1 MNGVFVA
8 FCKKKSVTKILIG
21 LKILLSVIEIFIRRY
36 DFQFPRYREWKFLIV
51 FDSVSRINA
60 VSRKI

>member
-36 DFQFPRYREWKFLIV
+36 DFQFPRYRE
-51 FDSVSRINA
+51 
-60 VSRKI
+60 

>member
-1 MNGVFVA
+1 MNDVFVA

-36 DFQFPRYREWKFLIV
+36 DFQFPRYRE
-51 FDSVSRINA
+51 
-60 VSRKI
+60 